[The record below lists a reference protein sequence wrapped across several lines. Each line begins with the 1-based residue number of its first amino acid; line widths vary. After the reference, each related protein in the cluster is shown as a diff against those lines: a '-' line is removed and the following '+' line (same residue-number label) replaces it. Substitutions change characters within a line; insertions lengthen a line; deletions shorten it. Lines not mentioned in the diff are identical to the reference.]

1 MRTVTAFFQP
11 TELGLVPHAD
21 ARGPWAEDMM
31 HGRLLAG
38 LAAWAVEREH
48 GDPSF
53 VPARLTVDLYR
64 SPKMEPAGVTT
75 TVVRAGGRVRAVDA
89 KVTVGGVDVARA
101 STLWLKRSD
110 PPADDAPHTA
120 AWDAPDPDTCPVQF
134 GGAFEVRAVD
144 GQGFGALGPR
154 RTWLRDTWSLVDG
167 EPMTPFVRA
176 ALAAD
181 FASPLA
187 NSASR
192 GLDYINADLSL
203 HLGRLPDGEWI
214 GLEVADRVAADGM
227 SVAYARFHDQLGPIG
242 WSTVC
247 AVVNP
252 RMTPTGPPST

>member
-1 MRTVTAFFQP
+1 
-11 TELGLVPHAD
+11 
-21 ARGPWAEDMM
+21 M

-48 GDPSF
+48 GDEAFQP
-53 VPARLTVDLYR
+53 VRLTVDLYR
-64 SPKMEPAGVTT
+64 SPAMDPTSVTT

-89 KVTVGGVDVARA
+89 NVTVGGVDVARA
-101 STLWLKRSD
+101 STLWLRGAEA
-110 PPADDAPHTA
+110 PVDDAPHSEP
-120 AWDAPDPDTCPVQF
+120 WDAASPDSAPVQF

-154 RTWLRDTWSLVDG
+154 RTWLRDTWQLVAG

-187 NSASR
+187 NSAST
-192 GLDYINADLSL
+192 GLDYINADLTL

-214 GLEVADRVAADGM
+214 GIEVADRVASGGV
-227 SVAYARFHDQLGPIG
+227 SVACCRFHDRTGPIG

-247 AVVNP
+247 AVLNARMAPSEVPTAAP
-252 RMTPTGPPST
+252 R